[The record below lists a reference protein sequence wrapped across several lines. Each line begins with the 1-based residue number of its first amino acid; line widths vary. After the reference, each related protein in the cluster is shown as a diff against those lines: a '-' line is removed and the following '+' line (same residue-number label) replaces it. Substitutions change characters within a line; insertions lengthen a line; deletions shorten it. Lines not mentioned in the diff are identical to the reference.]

1 MSDNAFFGRTG
12 EIETLQDA
20 YESPTAEMAIIYGRR
35 RIGKTALI
43 RKFCEGKPVFF
54 YTARAWKDDF
64 QLEAFSQAVGASN
77 HNPQQ
82 RFLDWPA
89 ALRALTD
96 HPCDSRKVIVIDE
109 FQYIAKERPS
119 ILSELQVL
127 WDEEL
132 SRKNIFLI
140 LCGSAVSFIAK
151 EVLGEKNPLFGRAR
165 TIMKVRPLPFQ
176 TTAQFV
182 PNSTADDVFRGYA
195 VLGGIPYFWQGINP
209 QRSMTENLAT
219 NLLREN
225 GFLNDEAQS
234 VLRQEFRD
242 PSTYNAILQA
252 IAFGATSR
260 NEIAQKS
267 MADSRNLTKYLTV
280 LEDMDLIEREFP
292 VFAGA
297 GDMSNASRG
306 LYRIA
311 DHCLKFWFRFL
322 AKNPV
327 PIMTRAEAMSEWN
340 ASVEPFFSEFASE
353 AFEEVCRQYLIRLRY
368 TRQLSFLPTELGR
381 WWDKSTEIDIVGADH
396 DRRHCL
402 VGECK
407 YRNEKIGMKV
417 LRSLQAKSICLPMH
431 DDTVFHYW
439 LFSRSGFEDPVVELA
454 QRDPYVHLVR
464 MDDLLSSQATRV
476 LSNKTPASGT
486 TFPQKN

>member
-1 MSDNAFFGRTG
+1 MSNVEFFGRTG
-12 EIETLQDA
+12 ELETLQDA

-64 QLEAFSQAVGASN
+64 QLEEFSQAVGSFN

-89 ALRALTD
+89 ALRALTVQ
-96 HPCDSRKVIVIDE
+96 PCDTRRVVVIDE

-132 SRKNIFLI
+132 SRKNLFLI

-151 EVLGEKNPLFGRAR
+151 EVLGEKNPLYGRAR
-165 TIMKVRPLPFQ
+165 TIMKVRPLPFA

-182 PNSTADDVFRGYA
+182 PDCTAEDVFRGYA
-195 VLGGIPYFWQGINP
+195 VLGGIPYFWQGMNP
-209 QRSMTENLAT
+209 QRSLTENLAA
-219 NLLREN
+219 NILRES

-242 PSTYNAILQA
+242 PATYNAILQA
-252 IAFGATSR
+252 IAFGATTR

-267 MADSRNLTKYLTV
+267 LADSRNLSKYLTV
-280 LEDMDLIEREFP
+280 LEDMDLIEREFS
-292 VFAGA
+292 VFSGA
-297 GDMSNASRG
+297 GDLSNASRG

-311 DHCLKFWFRFL
+311 DNYLKFWFRFL

-327 PIMTRAEAMSEWN
+327 PIMTRAEALSEWH

-353 AFEEVCRQYLIRLRY
+353 AFEEVCRQYLIRQRHAG
-368 TRQLSFLPTELGR
+368 QLPFRPTELGR
-381 WWDKSTEIDIVGADH
+381 WWDKNAEIDIVAADH
-396 DRRHCL
+396 ERRHCL

-407 YRNEKIGMKV
+407 YRNEKVGLKV
-417 LRSLQAKSICLPMH
+417 FRSLQAKCARLPVH
-431 DDTVFHYW
+431 DDAVFHYW
-439 LFSRSGFEDPVVELA
+439 LFSRSGFEDPVKALA
-454 QRDPYVHLVR
+454 ERDPYLHLVG
-464 MDDLLSSQATRV
+464 MDELLNAAV
-476 LSNKTPASGT
+476 PV
-486 TFPQKN
+486 

>member
-1 MSDNAFFGRTG
+1 MSNIVFIGRTG
-12 EIETLQDA
+12 ELETLQDA
-20 YESPTAEMAIIYGRR
+20 YESPTAEMAIVYGRR

-43 RKFCEGKPVFF
+43 RKFCEDKPVFF
-54 YTARAWKDDF
+54 YTARAWKDAF
-64 QLEAFSQAVGASN
+64 QLEEFSQAVGVFN

-89 ALRALTD
+89 ALRALTNQ
-96 HPCDSRKVIVIDE
+96 PCDSRKVIVIDE

-151 EVLGEKNPLFGRAR
+151 EVLGEKNPLYGRAR
-165 TIMKVRPLPFQ
+165 TIMKVGPLPFHV
-176 TTAQFV
+176 TARFV
-182 PNSTADDVFRGYA
+182 PQCTADDVFRGYA
-195 VLGGIPYFWQGINP
+195 ALGGIPYYWQGMNP
-209 QRSMTENLAT
+209 QRTLTENLAT
-219 NLLREN
+219 NLLRES

-252 IAFGATSR
+252 IAFGATTR
-260 NEIAQKS
+260 HEIVQKS
-267 MADSRNLTKYLTV
+267 LADSRNLSKYLTV
-280 LEDMDLIEREFP
+280 LEDMDLIEREFS
-292 VFAGA
+292 VFAGS
-297 GDMSNASRG
+297 GDLSNASRG
-306 LYRIA
+306 LYRIS
-311 DHCLKFWFRFL
+311 DHYLKFWFRFL

-327 PIMTRAEAMSEWN
+327 PIMTRAEAISEWRS
-340 ASVEPFFSEFASE
+340 SVEPFFSEFASD

-368 TRQLSFLPTELGR
+368 AGQLPFRPTVLGR
-381 WWDKSTEIDIVGADH
+381 WWENNTEIDIVAADH

-407 YRNEKIGMKV
+407 YRNEKVNLKV
-417 LRSLQAKSICLPMH
+417 FRSLQAKCARLPVH
-431 DDTVFHYW
+431 DDTIFHYW
-439 LFSRSGFEDPVVELA
+439 LFSRSGFDDSLKELA
-454 QRDPYVHLVR
+454 ERDSYLHLVTI
-464 MDDLLSSQATRV
+464 DELLE
-476 LSNKTPASGT
+476 
-486 TFPQKN
+486 

>member
-1 MSDNAFFGRTG
+1 MSDSNFFGRTG
-12 EIETLQDA
+12 ELQTLQDA

-54 YTARAWKDDF
+54 YTARAWKDAF
-64 QLEAFSQAVGASN
+64 QLEEFSQAVGTFN

-89 ALRALTD
+89 ALRALAIQ
-96 HPCDSRKVIVIDE
+96 PCDARKVIVIDE

-132 SRKNIFLI
+132 SRKNILLI

-151 EVLGEKNPLFGRAR
+151 EVLGEKNPLYGRAR

-182 PNSTADDVFRGYA
+182 PNCTADDVFRGYA
-195 VLGGIPYFWQGINP
+195 VLGGIPYFWQGMNP
-209 QRSMTENLAT
+209 QRSLTENLAS
-219 NLLREN
+219 NLLRES

-252 IAFGATSR
+252 IAFGATTR
-260 NEIAQKS
+260 HEIAQKS
-267 MADSRNLTKYLTV
+267 LADSRNLSKYLTV
-280 LEDMDLIEREFP
+280 LEDMDLIEREFS

-297 GDMSNASRG
+297 GDLSNASRG
-306 LYRIA
+306 LYRIT
-311 DHCLKFWFRFL
+311 DHYLKFWFRFL

-327 PIMTRAEAMSEWN
+327 PIMTRAEALSEWRS
-340 ASVEPFFSEFASE
+340 SVEPFFSEFASE
-353 AFEEVCRQYLIRLRY
+353 AFEEVCRQYLVRLRY
-368 TRQLSFLPTELGR
+368 AGQLSFRPTVLGR
-381 WWDKSTEIDIVGADH
+381 WWEKNTEIDIVAADQE
-396 DRRHCL
+396 RRHCL

-407 YRNEKIGMKV
+407 YRNEKVNLKV
-417 LRSLQAKSICLPMH
+417 LRSLQAKCAYLPVH
-431 DDTVFHYW
+431 DDAVFHYW
-439 LFSRSGFEDPVVELA
+439 LFSRSGFEDSVKELA
-454 QRDPYVHLVR
+454 KRDPYLHLVE
-464 MDDLLSSQATRV
+464 MDELLDR
-476 LSNKTPASGT
+476 
-486 TFPQKN
+486 

>member
-1 MSDNAFFGRTG
+1 MSDTEFFGRIG
-12 EIETLQDA
+12 ELETLQDA
-20 YESPTAEMAIIYGRR
+20 YESATAEMAILYGRR

-54 YTARAWKDDF
+54 YTARAWKDPF
-64 QLEAFSQAVGASN
+64 QLDEFSQAVGAFCG
-77 HNPQQ
+77 NPQQ
-82 RFLDWPA
+82 RFLNWPVA
-89 ALRALTD
+89 FRALADQT
-96 HPCDSRKVIVIDE
+96 CDARKVIVIDE
-109 FQYIAKERPS
+109 FQYIAKACPS
-119 ILSELQVL
+119 FQSELQVL

-151 EVLGEKNPLFGRAR
+151 EVLGEKNPLYGRAR

-182 PNSTADDVFRGYA
+182 PGCSVSEVFRGYA
-195 VLGGIPYFWQGINP
+195 VLGGIPYFWLGMNP
-209 QRSMTENLAT
+209 ERSMTENLAS
-219 NLLREN
+219 NILKAN

-267 MADSRNLTKYLTV
+267 LADSRTLTKYLSV
-280 LEDMDLIEREFP
+280 LEDMDLIEREFS
-292 VFAGA
+292 VFAGP
-297 GDMSNASRG
+297 GDLSNASRG
-306 LYRIA
+306 RYRIA
-311 DHCLKFWFRFL
+311 DHYLKFWFRFL

-340 ASVEPFFSEFASE
+340 SSVEPFFSEFASE
-353 AFEEVCRQYLIRLRY
+353 AFEEVCREYLVRLRY
-368 TRQLSFLPTELGR
+368 AGKLPFHPSVLGR
-381 WWDKSTEIDIVGADH
+381 WWEKGNEIDIVATDH
-396 DRRHCL
+396 DRRNCL

-407 YRNEKIGMKV
+407 FRNDKV
-417 LRSLQAKSICLPMH
+417 GLKVFRSLQAKSIYLPVAE
-431 DDTVFHYW
+431 DAVFHYW
-439 LFSRSGFEDPVVELA
+439 LFSRSGFEDALVELA
-454 QRDPYVHLVR
+454 ERDPYLHLVS
-464 MDDLLSSQATRV
+464 MDELLD
-476 LSNKTPASGT
+476 
-486 TFPQKN
+486 

>member
-1 MSDNAFFGRTG
+1 MSDTEFFGRIG
-12 EIETLQDA
+12 ELETLQDA
-20 YESPTAEMAIIYGRR
+20 YESATAEMAILYGRR

-54 YTARAWKDDF
+54 YTARAWKDPF
-64 QLEAFSQAVGASN
+64 QLDEFSQAVGAFCR
-77 HNPQQ
+77 NPQQ
-82 RFLDWPA
+82 RFLNWSA
-89 ALRALTD
+89 AFRALADQT
-96 HPCDSRKVIVIDE
+96 CDARKVIVIDE

-151 EVLGEKNPLFGRAR
+151 EVLGEKNPLYGRAR
-165 TIMKVRPLPFQ
+165 TIMKVRPLPVQ

-182 PNSTADDVFRGYA
+182 PGCSVSEVFRGYA
-195 VLGGIPYFWQGINP
+195 VLGGIPYFWLGMNP
-209 QRSMTENLAT
+209 ERSMTENLASNILKT
-219 NLLREN
+219 N

-267 MADSRNLTKYLTV
+267 LADSRTLTKYLSV
-280 LEDMDLIEREFP
+280 LEDMDLIEREFS
-292 VFAGA
+292 VFAGP
-297 GDMSNASRG
+297 GDLSNASRG
-306 LYRIA
+306 RYRIA
-311 DHCLKFWFRFL
+311 DHYLKFWFRFL

-340 ASVEPFFSEFASE
+340 SSVEPFFSEFASE
-353 AFEEVCRQYLIRLRY
+353 AFEEVCREYLVRLRY
-368 TRQLSFLPTELGR
+368 AGKLPFHPSVLGR
-381 WWDKSTEIDIVGADH
+381 WWEKGNEIDIVATDH
-396 DRRHCL
+396 DRRNCL

-407 YRNEKIGMKV
+407 FRNDKV
-417 LRSLQAKSICLPMH
+417 GLKVFRSLQAKSIYLPVAE
-431 DDTVFHYW
+431 DAVFHYW
-439 LFSRSGFEDPVVELA
+439 LFSRSGFEDALVELA
-454 QRDPYVHLVR
+454 ERDPYLHLVG
-464 MDDLLSSQATRV
+464 MDELLD
-476 LSNKTPASGT
+476 
-486 TFPQKN
+486 

>member
-1 MSDNAFFGRTG
+1 MSDSNFFGRTG
-12 EIETLQDA
+12 ELETLQDA

-54 YTARAWKDDF
+54 YTARAWKDAF
-64 QLEAFSQAVGASN
+64 QLEEFSQAVGTFN

-89 ALRALTD
+89 ALRALAIQ
-96 HPCDSRKVIVIDE
+96 PCDARKVIVIDE

-119 ILSELQVL
+119 ILSELQIL

-132 SRKNIFLI
+132 SQKNIFLI

-151 EVLGEKNPLFGRAR
+151 EVLGEKNPLYGRAR

-182 PNSTADDVFRGYA
+182 PNCTADDVFRGYA
-195 VLGGIPYFWQGINP
+195 VLGGIPYFWQGMNP
-209 QRSMTENLAT
+209 QRSLIENLAS
-219 NLLREN
+219 NLLRES

-252 IAFGATSR
+252 IAFGATTR
-260 NEIAQKS
+260 HEIAQKS
-267 MADSRNLTKYLTV
+267 LADSRNLSKYLTV
-280 LEDMDLIEREFP
+280 LEDMDLIEKEFS

-297 GDMSNASRG
+297 GDLSNASRG
-306 LYRIA
+306 LYRIM
-311 DHCLKFWFRFL
+311 DHYLKFWFRFL

-327 PIMTRAEAMSEWN
+327 PIMTRAEALSEWRS
-340 ASVEPFFSEFASE
+340 SVEPFFSEFASE
-353 AFEEVCRQYLIRLRY
+353 AFEEVCRQYLVRLRY
-368 TRQLSFLPTELGR
+368 AGQLSFRPTVLGR
-381 WWDKSTEIDIVGADH
+381 WWEKNTEIDIVAADH
-396 DRRHCL
+396 ERRHCL

-407 YRNEKIGMKV
+407 YRNEKVNLKV
-417 LRSLQAKSICLPMH
+417 LRSLQAKCAYLPVH
-431 DDTVFHYW
+431 DDAVFHYW
-439 LFSRSGFEDPVVELA
+439 LFSRSGFEDSVKELA
-454 QRDPYVHLVR
+454 KRDPYLHLVE
-464 MDDLLSSQATRV
+464 MDELLDR
-476 LSNKTPASGT
+476 
-486 TFPQKN
+486 

>member
-1 MSDNAFFGRTG
+1 MSDTEFFGRIG
-12 EIETLQDA
+12 EMETLQDA
-20 YESPTAEMAIIYGRR
+20 YESATAEMTILYGRR

-54 YTARAWKDDF
+54 YTARAWKDPF
-64 QLEAFSQAVGASN
+64 QLDEFSQAVGAFCG
-77 HNPQQ
+77 NPQQ
-82 RFLDWPA
+82 RFLNWPA
-89 ALRALTD
+89 AFRALADQT
-96 HPCDSRKVIVIDE
+96 CDARKVIVIDE
-109 FQYIAKERPS
+109 FQYIAKARPS
-119 ILSELQVL
+119 FQSELQVL

-151 EVLGEKNPLFGRAR
+151 EVLGEKNPLYGRAR

-182 PNSTADDVFRGYA
+182 LGCSVEEVFRGYA
-195 VLGGIPYFWQGINP
+195 VLGGIPYFWLGMNP
-209 QRSMTENLAT
+209 QRSMTENLASNILKT
-219 NLLREN
+219 N

-267 MADSRNLTKYLTV
+267 LADSRTLTKYLSV
-280 LEDMDLIEREFP
+280 LEDMDLIEREFS
-292 VFAGA
+292 VFAGP
-297 GDMSNASRG
+297 GDLSNASRG
-306 LYRIA
+306 RYRIA
-311 DHCLKFWFRFL
+311 DHYLKFWFRFL

-340 ASVEPFFSEFASE
+340 SSVEPFFSEFASE
-353 AFEEVCRQYLIRLRY
+353 AFEEVCREYLVRLRY
-368 TRQLSFLPTELGR
+368 AGKLPFHPSVLGR
-381 WWDKSTEIDIVGADH
+381 WWEKGNEIDIVATDH
-396 DRRHCL
+396 DRRNCL

-407 YRNEKIGMKV
+407 FRNDKV
-417 LRSLQAKSICLPMH
+417 GLKVFRSLQAKSIYLPVAE
-431 DDTVFHYW
+431 DAVFHYW
-439 LFSRSGFEDPVVELA
+439 LFSRSGFEDALVELA
-454 QRDPYVHLVR
+454 ERDPYLHLVG
-464 MDDLLSSQATRV
+464 MDELLD
-476 LSNKTPASGT
+476 
-486 TFPQKN
+486 

>member
-1 MSDNAFFGRTG
+1 MSNSYFFGRTG
-12 EIETLQDA
+12 ELETLQDA

-54 YTARAWKDDF
+54 YTARAWKDAF
-64 QLEAFSQAVGASN
+64 QLEEFSQAVGTVN

-89 ALRALTD
+89 ALRALTNQ
-96 HPCDSRKVIVIDE
+96 PCESRKVIVIDE

-132 SRKNIFLI
+132 SRKNILLI

-151 EVLGEKNPLFGRAR
+151 EVLGEKNPLYGRAR

-182 PNSTADDVFRGYA
+182 PNCSADDVFRGYA
-195 VLGGIPYFWQGINP
+195 VLGGIPYFWQGMNP
-209 QRSMTENLAT
+209 QRSLTENLAT

-252 IAFGATSR
+252 IAFGATTR
-260 NEIAQKS
+260 HEIAQKS
-267 MADSRNLTKYLTV
+267 LADSRNLSKYLTV
-280 LEDMDLIEREFP
+280 LEDMDLIEREFS

-297 GDMSNASRG
+297 GDLSNASRG

-311 DHCLKFWFRFL
+311 DHYLKFWFRFL

-327 PIMTRAEAMSEWN
+327 PIMTRAEAVSEWRS
-340 ASVEPFFSEFASE
+340 SVEPFFSEFASE
-353 AFEEVCRQYLIRLRY
+353 AFEEVCRQYLIRLRHAG
-368 TRQLSFLPTELGR
+368 QLPFRPTVLGR
-381 WWDKSTEIDIVGADH
+381 WWEKNIEIDIVAADH
-396 DRRHCL
+396 ERRHCL

-407 YRNEKIGMKV
+407 YRNEKVNLKV
-417 LRSLQAKSICLPMH
+417 FRSLQAKCAHRPVH
-431 DDTVFHYW
+431 DDAVFHYW
-439 LFSRSGFEDPVVELA
+439 LFSRSGFDDSVKELA
-454 QRDPYVHLVR
+454 KRDPYLHLVE
-464 MDDLLSSQATRV
+464 MDELLGR
-476 LSNKTPASGT
+476 
-486 TFPQKN
+486 